1 MENKIKIVAL
11 YGKAGAGKD
20 RFLQEIMK
28 NEPGL
33 CHEIVSCTTRPPREG
48 EINGVNYH
56 FLTVEEFTHKVLNGD
71 MLEATEFREWF
82 YGTALDALRPDI
94 VNIGVFNTA
103 GLQALIEDPR
113 LEVLCVRIV
122 ADDKVRLMRQL
133 QREQNPDCAE
143 ICRRFF
149 ADEKDFNE
157 WEANIESEE
166 LMRACWFINNNFNE
180 RLNMVVK
187 ELADLIVE
195 FYTGAIKGV

>member
-56 FLTVEEFTHKVLNGD
+56 FLTVEEFTRKVLNGD
-71 MLEATEFREWF
+71 MLEATEFRGWF

-103 GLQALIEDPR
+103 GLQALIDDPR
-113 LEVLCVRIV
+113 LEVLCVRIE

-133 QREQNPDCAE
+133 QREKNPDCAE

-149 ADEKDFNE
+149 ADETDFKE
-157 WEANIESEE
+157 WEMSIDYEGP
-166 LMRACWFINNNFNE
+166 MKACWFINNNFDE

-195 FYTGAIKGV
+195 FYTGVVPGI